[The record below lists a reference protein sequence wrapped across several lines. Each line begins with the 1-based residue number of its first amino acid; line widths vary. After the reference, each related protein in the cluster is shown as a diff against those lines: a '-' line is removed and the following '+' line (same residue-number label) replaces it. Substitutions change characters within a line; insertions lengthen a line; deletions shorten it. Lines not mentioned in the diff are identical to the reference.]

1 MTYHRYGY
9 KIRKSNG
16 RKLDKILSM
25 KIDSKLLED
34 FKKAVGKEYYQPKV
48 RELMQ
53 EYVDKQYRDR
63 YDEFITR
70 Q

>member
-1 MTYHRYGY
+1 
-9 KIRKSNG
+9 
-16 RKLDKILSM
+16 M